1 MNNSAE
7 GIVVQG
13 YGIASGKHSDNRFP
27 QGSIS
32 MQFPFFKKCG
42 FDVSHFFMGTINIS
56 FRNFKFE
63 LINPVHHFPKVKWC
77 ADLPAENFSF
87 YPCSVSTSCNSF
99 SESFTGFVYWPHPST
114 KPEFHQDSNVI
125 EVILPFIP
133 DIKYGVEV
141 KIKALNESISFS
153 ASF

>member
-1 MNNSAE
+1 VNNSAE

-13 YGIASGKHSDNRFP
+13 HGIASCNNSYNLFT

-87 YPCSVSTSCNSF
+87 FSCNLNLLDNSPVDAL
-99 SESFTGFVYWPHPST
+99 VYWPHPST
-114 KPEFHQDSNVI
+114 KPAFYQDSSVLEFLAPKMANIGYGQKIYVSANQDS
-125 EVILPFIP
+125 ILFT
-133 DIKYGVEV
+133 KTE
-141 KIKALNESISFS
+141 
-153 ASF
+153 